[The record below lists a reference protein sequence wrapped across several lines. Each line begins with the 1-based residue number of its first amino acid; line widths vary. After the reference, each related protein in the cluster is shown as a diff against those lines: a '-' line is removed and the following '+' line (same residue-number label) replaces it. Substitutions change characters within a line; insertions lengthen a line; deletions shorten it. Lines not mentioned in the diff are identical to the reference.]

1 MHNVIKLSIA
11 ATALLTATFT
21 LAGWNSTNLSAEA
34 RATAQ
39 DAATATTREYVADA
53 DHSNV
58 LFKIRHGVTNFYS
71 RFNEIKG
78 SINFDKDHIENSTMK
93 FTVPI
98 ASVDTHNSGRDGF
111 IKGANFFND
120 RQYPEATFT
129 STNIKPLGEGVYSLT
144 GELSLHGKTNTIEA
158 KLLDIRTGK
167 VRRSDVVGFE
177 VRFTFKRSD
186 YGMTKF
192 LDPKNPEAGLL
203 GDTIEMIIAIEAAAK

>member
-1 MHNVIKLSIA
+1 MQNVLKISA
-11 ATALLTATFT
+11 AFVVLLTTT
-21 LAGWNSTNLSAEA
+21 LALAAWNSTDSNAQTQAS
-34 RATAQ
+34 AQ
-39 DAATATTREYVADA
+39 DTATATTREYVADS

-78 SINFDKDHIENSTMK
+78 SINFDKDNIENSSMN

-120 RQYPEATFT
+120 RQYPEASFNST
-129 STNIKPLGEGVYSLT
+129 SIKPLGEGVYSLT
-144 GELSLHGKTNTIEA
+144 GELTLHGKTNTIEA

-192 LDPKNPEAGLL
+192 LDPKNPESGLL
-203 GDTIEMIIAIEAAAK
+203 GDNIEMIVAIEAVAK

>member
-1 MHNVIKLSIA
+1 MQNVLKISEA
-11 ATALLTATFT
+11 FVVLLTTTLA
-21 LAGWNSTNLSAEA
+21 LAGWNSTNSNAQT

-39 DAATATTREYVADA
+39 DTATATTREYVADS

-71 RFNEIKG
+71 RFNDIKG
-78 SINFDKDHIENSTMK
+78 SINFDKDHIENSSMT

-98 ASVDTHNSGRDGF
+98 ASVDTHNTGRDGF

-129 STNIKPLGEGVYSLT
+129 STSIKPLGDGVYSLT
-144 GELSLHGKTNTIEA
+144 GELTLHGKTNTIEA

-192 LDPKNPEAGLL
+192 LDPKNPESGLL
-203 GDTIEMIIAIEAAAK
+203 GDTIEMIVAIEAAAK

>member
-1 MHNVIKLSIA
+1 MQNLLKISLATIILLATTLS
-11 ATALLTATFT
+11 
-21 LAGWNSTNLSAEA
+21 LAGWNWTNSNTETAA
-34 RATAQ
+34 IIQDATAS
-39 DAATATTREYVADA
+39 TIREYVADA

-78 SINFDKDHIENSTMK
+78 SINFDKDNIENSSMT

-129 STNIKPLGEGVYSLT
+129 STSIKLLSEGIYSLT
-144 GELSLHGKTNTIEA
+144 GELTLHGKTNTIEA

-192 LDPKNPEAGLL
+192 LDPINPESGLL
-203 GDTIEMIIAIEAAAK
+203 GDTIEMIVAIEAAAQ

>member
-1 MHNVIKLSIA
+1 M
-11 ATALLTATFT
+11 TT
-21 LAGWNSTNLSAEA
+21 LALAAWNSTNSNAQTQ
-34 RATAQ
+34 ATVQ
-39 DAATATTREYVADA
+39 DAATVTTREYVADS

-78 SINFDKDHIENSTMK
+78 SINFDKDHIENSTMN

-98 ASVDTHNSGRDGF
+98 ASVDTHNTGRDGF

-120 RQYPEATFT
+120 RQYPEAIFNST
-129 STNIKPLGEGVYSLT
+129 SIKPLGEGVFSLT
-144 GELSLHGKTNTIEA
+144 GELTLHGKTNTIEA

-192 LDPKNPEAGLL
+192 LDPDNPESGLL
-203 GDTIEMIIAIEAAAK
+203 GDTIEMIVAIEAAAQ

>member
-1 MHNVIKLSIA
+1 M
-11 ATALLTATFT
+11 T
-21 LAGWNSTNLSAEA
+21 
-34 RATAQ
+34 
-39 DAATATTREYVADA
+39 
-53 DHSNV
+53 
-58 LFKIRHGVTNFYS
+58 
-71 RFNEIKG
+71 
-78 SINFDKDHIENSTMK
+78 

-120 RQYPEATFT
+120 RQYPDATFT
-129 STNIKPLGEGVYSLT
+129 STNIKALGDGVYSLT
-144 GELSLHGKTNTIEA
+144 GELTLHGKTNTIEA

-203 GDTIEMIIAIEAAAK
+203 GDTIEMIVAIEAASK